1 MRDDL
6 PSGTVTFLF
15 TDVEGSTRLL
25 HELGVEAYADA
36 LAEHRR
42 VVREACALADGAEV
56 DTQGDAF
63 FFAFPT
69 PAGAVVAAQAITD
82 ALANGRI
89 HLRIG
94 LHTGTPLVTG
104 EGYVGDDV
112 HFAARVA
119 ASGHGGQILLSKSAR
134 ELVDGPSVTDLGE
147 HRLKDIE
154 DAVSI
159 YQLGDKR
166 FPPLKTISNTN
177 LPRPASSFVGR
188 DQEKDDVVRG
198 LRAGTRLLT
207 LTGPGGSGKTRLALE
222 AAAELVPAYKAGVF
236 WVGLAALREPSLVTD
251 TIAQTLGARDGLAS
265 HIGDREMLLLLDNL
279 EQVIEVAPELSGLV
293 QSCPNLSLLCTSRE
307 VLRVQGEVEYAV
319 PPLASSEAVALF
331 CERSGLDASAE
342 ISELCNRLD
351 DLPLALELAAART
364 RALSPS
370 QILGRLSDRLDL
382 LQGGRDADPR
392 QQTLRATIEWSYGL
406 LTNEEQRL
414 FRALS
419 VFRGGCTLDAA
430 EVVADAELDTLQSL
444 VEKSLLRFANERYW
458 MLETIREYGRERLGY
473 AREASAFDRRHAL
486 HFLARVEQE
495 HAARTGPGRAQ
506 VLSWYGAE
514 VDNLRAMLDRLAV
527 AAPAEAARAAH
538 MLFMFWRSLGA
549 YSEAVQRLR
558 LLLPRE
564 LPDDLRA
571 QTLADLAE
579 AQEARGDLDAASTT
593 AAEALRLS
601 SPGTHARVVALLIAS
616 SSEILTGNLVEGI
629 CFGRRAAVEAKS
641 LDAEIRIATLG
652 DLAMLLVQAGRRE
665 EARSV
670 LRDAVGDARRS
681 GLRMNAEWGSGQLG
695 FVDLLDGDYEAACS
709 ALAPVLTYAR
719 SVDHYPFE
727 ASMLHWLGFSYL
739 GIGQRDAARASFGD
753 LLELSSGSSKT
764 ITPEFAAAM
773 CALALAVE
781 QVDFRDGARLHG
793 AIEKLREETGGLR
806 TPMWREEREIEAR
819 FEQPLIDALG
829 EDAYAHE
836 HAIGAA
842 MTRDEAIDLAQS
854 LVERPAAARVE
865 QAPSR

>member
-1 MRDDL
+1 MSAASWSRLWRVPGAKTTDRGVVRL
-6 PSGTVTFLF
+6 QTSRVKPRGECISTAGQVGGRLVEAPSRRLERCGARGRNATS
-15 TDVEGSTRLL
+15 GSTAAVATAVSFNWLKSFRHPPRCRLEKTVEQ
-25 HELGVEAYADA
+25 HVGELDE
-36 LAEHRR
+36 RM
-42 VVREACALADGAEV
+42 
-56 DTQGDAF
+56 
-63 FFAFPT
+63 P
-69 PAGAVVAAQAITD
+69 VAA
-82 ALANGRI
+82 
-89 HLRIG
+89 
-94 LHTGTPLVTG
+94 
-104 EGYVGDDV
+104 
-112 HFAARVA
+112 
-119 ASGHGGQILLSKSAR
+119 
-134 ELVDGPSVTDLGE
+134 
-147 HRLKDIE
+147 
-154 DAVSI
+154 
-159 YQLGDKR
+159 
-166 FPPLKTISNTN
+166 
-177 LPRPASSFVGR
+177 PASSER
-188 DQEKDDVVRG
+188 RK
-198 LRAGTRLLT
+198 
-207 LTGPGGSGKTRLALE
+207 
-222 AAAELVPAYKAGVF
+222 PA
-236 WVGLAALREPSLVTD
+236 
-251 TIAQTLGARDGLAS
+251 
-265 HIGDREMLLLLDNL
+265 
-279 EQVIEVAPELSGLV
+279 
-293 QSCPNLSLLCTSRE
+293 
-307 VLRVQGEVEYAV
+307 
-319 PPLASSEAVALF
+319 PL
-331 CERSGLDASAE
+331 
-342 ISELCNRLD
+342 
-351 DLPLALELAAART
+351 
-364 RALSPS
+364 
-370 QILGRLSDRLDL
+370 
-382 LQGGRDADPR
+382 
-392 QQTLRATIEWSYGL
+392 
-406 LTNEEQRL
+406 
-414 FRALS
+414 
-419 VFRGGCTLDAA
+419 TLDAA

-506 VLSWYGAE
+506 CFRGTSRGRQPARDV
-514 VDNLRAMLDRLAV
+514 DRLAV

-616 SSEILTGNLVEGI
+616 SSEILTGNVVEGI

-670 LRDAVGDARRS
+670 LRDAVEDARRS

-709 ALAPVLTYAR
+709 TLAPVLTYAR

-781 QVDFRDGARLHG
+781 QVDSRDGARLHG